1 MDNESFQGDLAGS
14 PFYRILAAIWK
25 EERSGTLRVSGP
37 GGDERLFRFDKGG
50 LAVERSAADDPG
62 FLASLAGLGLAG
74 QADLDRC
81 RALASESGTGIL
93 RTLVEERI
101 LPASRLWSLA
111 EDFVKSRMYPLFNL
125 PDGGFRFEQGHASP
139 ETLLLRGIPLPQVIL
154 EGIRRMNNFAVI
166 EAGLPD
172 PGESVQVLSGRT
184 ADHLGLAP
192 HEKYILNAAPAA
204 VSCETLYRTSALG
217 ERETKRCLLAHLVLG
232 TLGVAQPKGKN
243 SRPAPELTTG
253 EVDRLFAVFNDK
265 CSYIFRYISKE
276 IGPVA
281 HNVIEKSVDELQ
293 GKLDPAFQ
301 SCEVKPDGRIE
312 LRALLKRTVGA
323 LGDDARK
330 SILRSFDEILASE
343 VLAVKRTLGNR
354 HEAVCVRG
362 LEKIG
367 DLH

>member
-1 MDNESFQGDLAGS
+1 MDNESFQGDLAET
-14 PFYRILAAIWK
+14 PFYRILAAIGK
-25 EERSGTLRVSGP
+25 EERSGTLHVSGQ
-37 GGDERLFRFDKGG
+37 GSEERSFCIDKGS

-81 RALASESGTGIL
+81 LAVSSESGTGIL
-93 RTLVEERI
+93 RILVEERI
-101 LPASRLWSLA
+101 LSASRLWSFA
-111 EDFVKSRMYPLFNL
+111 EDFVKSRIYPLFNR
-125 PDGGFRFEQGHASP
+125 PEGGFRFEPGQTSP
-139 ETLLLRGIPLPQVIL
+139 ETLLVRGIPLTNIIL

-166 EAGLPD
+166 EASLPG
-172 PGESVQVLSGRT
+172 PGESVQALSARA
-184 ADHLGLAP
+184 ADHLDLAP
-192 HEKYILNAAPAA
+192 HEKYVLNAAPAA
-204 VSCETLYRTSALG
+204 VNLETLYRTSALG
-217 ERETKRCLLAHLVLG
+217 EREAKRCLLAHLVLG
-232 TLGVAQPKGKN
+232 TLAVAQPKGKN
-243 SRPAPELTTG
+243 SRPAPEITTG

-265 CSYIFRYISKE
+265 CSYIFKYISKE

-301 SCEVKPDGRIE
+301 GCEVKPDGRIE

-323 LGDDARK
+323 LSDEARK

-354 HEAVCVRG
+354 HEAVLVRG